1 DRVRFV
7 ARPRSASV
15 ALWPKHGPRLASHDD
30 ATAAHV
36 EEAAEIGTVIAEF
49 PTTLAAAEAARTWGL
64 AIMAGAPNLVRGRSH
79 SDNISAGGLGQR
91 GPGGGLSPG
100 SLPPPP
106 LHRAPAPHP
115 RPPPPLPPAHAPPS
129 P

>member
-36 EEAAEIGTVIAEF
+36 EEAAEIGTLIAEF
-49 PTTLAAAEAARTWGL
+49 PTTIEAAEAARTWGL

-79 SDNISAGGLGQR
+79 SHNVSAGGAAGGGAFGLPSFPHPAAPPPPR
-91 GPGGGLSPG
+91 GPPPH
-100 SLPPPP
+100 LPPPP
-106 LHRAPAPHP
+106 
-115 RPPPPLPPAHAPPS
+115 PPPPP
-129 P
+129 